1 MNQIPY
7 TNDVYGVSMIN
18 ILGHTEAPG
27 ILQVTTAKAL
37 GSRLG
42 AAGVPLWPAGPAEL
56 AGLLVWLLVP
66 LLGNV
71 QCEGEK
77 EWEQSVLAS
86 LQLLP

>member
-27 ILQVTTAKAL
+27 ILQVTTAKAV
-37 GSRLG
+37 GSMLG
-42 AAGVPLWPAGPAEL
+42 AAGVPLCPAGPAEL
-56 AGLLVWLLVP
+56 AGLLVQ

-77 EWEQSVLAS
+77 EWEQPVLAS